1 MATGTVKWFNL
12 DKGFGFIQPQDSGKD
27 VFVHITALQ
36 AAGISGLNDG
46 QKVTYDVVTERG
58 KQAAANLKL
67 GWLPARM
74 ALPPHIVRG
83 RSRFR
88 LRVFL
93 IGEGLKPFGWEVY
106 DDEDGRSVR
115 RDVSGFRTSAEAW
128 QAGSALLDELDMDA
142 ADS

>member
-1 MATGTVKWFNL
+1 
-12 DKGFGFIQPQDSGKD
+12 
-27 VFVHITALQ
+27 
-36 AAGISGLNDG
+36 
-46 QKVTYDVVTERG
+46 
-58 KQAAANLKL
+58 
-67 GWLPARM
+67 M